1 MSLVLNVEILG
12 EYKKLASATKGAE
25 GTLDKLQRKF
35 KTVGTNIAKV
45 AGGIGIGL
53 AAGIA
58 SQVKPAIDAASDLAE
73 STNAVKV
80 SFGDAADEILALGDN
95 AARGLGLSKTELF
108 GISTQFSSFAKTI
121 AGDSGDV
128 VGVIDE
134 LSTRGAD
141 FASVFNLEVG
151 DALGKFQSGLAGQSE
166 PLRNFGI
173 DMSAARVEQYL
184 LENGLWD
191 GTTAL
196 TEQDKVMGRY
206 GTLMEQ
212 TSNTQGD
219 FTNTSEGLANQQRIA
234 KAEFENLRA
243 EIGEKFLP
251 VLSNMM
257 GFILDEIIPAIEDF
271 WTELTDPSG
280 EAQTQISAIGDAITG
295 FADTF
300 AIASNDITSDQVFNW
315 LGDSIVSVMRQL
327 THMSVFTQEVFGAI
341 GDMFN
346 ATPFLSNPVA
356 YFNDINAANARLAGA
371 MAKANAAAAQL
382 QFAPDTTSGRG
393 NEQRLQNLQPSQRFD
408 QFGNPISAGTTT
420 VNVNINRATVD
431 ADAIINDINKTFR
444 TQGLAPIGIGQGF

>member
-53 AAGIA
+53 AAGLA
-58 SQVKPAIDAASDLAE
+58 SQIKPAIDAASDLAE
-73 STNAVKV
+73 STNAVEV
-80 SFGDAADEILALGDN
+80 AFGDAADEILALGDN

-212 TSNTQGD
+212 TSITQGD
-219 FTNTSEGLANQQRIA
+219 FTNTSDGLANQQRIT

-251 VLSNMM
+251 ILNNVM
-257 GFILDEIIPAIEDF
+257 GFILDDLIPAIEDF
-271 WTELTDPSG
+271 WEELTDPSG
-280 EAQTQISAIGDAITG
+280 EAMLQIGAVGDAWDAFVGTFKTG
-295 FADTF
+295 STEIQSQD
-300 AIASNDITSDQVFNW
+300 VFKW
-315 LGDSIVSVMRQL
+315 LGDSMVSTIKMM
-327 THMSVFTQEVFGAI
+327 THLGTFASEIFEGMSKIFQAGFGV
-341 GDMFN
+341 G
-346 ATPFLSNPVA
+346 PLSQALRGAGIAQV
-356 YFNDINAANARLAGA
+356 AGA
-371 MAKANAAAAQL
+371 MSAANRAAAEIK
-382 QFAPDTTSGRG
+382 FADETAAYYVPAA
-393 NEQRLQNLQPSQRFD
+393 EQSDRRFNNMIPEQRFD
-408 QFGNPISAGTTT
+408 QFGQPITINI
-420 VNVNINRATVD
+420 NVNRANVDGEQLINE
-431 ADAIINDINKTFR
+431 INDTLR
-444 TQGLAPIGIGQGF
+444 SQGSNVILR